1 ESKANSRKHRSLKQI
16 LGVWRRQR
24 TKRRTVTAV
33 GVRPVIPVY
42 DKRGEFSGFLAPLE
56 TAGPSVPD
64 SISEGPVHSPS
75 LEKTTNKKGKHM
87 KKFLLIALVASG
99 LLFVPVPRSDAGVW
113 VGGGYYFP
121 YSGYGYYRP
130 YYGTFYQP
138 YYSYYYGPSYYWR
151 HGHRVYYRH
160 HHHHYYHD

>member
-1 ESKANSRKHRSLKQI
+1 
-16 LGVWRRQR
+16 
-24 TKRRTVTAV
+24 
-33 GVRPVIPVY
+33 
-42 DKRGEFSGFLAPLE
+42 
-56 TAGPSVPD
+56 
-64 SISEGPVHSPS
+64 
-75 LEKTTNKKGKHM
+75 M
-87 KKFLLIALVASG
+87 KKLLLIALVASG
-99 LLFVPVPRSDAGVW
+99 LLLVLVPRSDADIW

-121 YSGYGYYRP
+121 YYPYGYYRP

>member
-1 ESKANSRKHRSLKQI
+1 RRI
-16 LGVWRRQR
+16 LRFFEPFRN
-24 TKRRTVTAV
+24 RRTVRT
-33 GVRPVIPVY
+33 RFNY
-42 DKRGEFSGFLAPLE
+42 RGRSAFSIGR
-56 TAGPSVPD
+56 
-64 SISEGPVHSPS
+64 
-75 LEKTTNKKGKHM
+75 KTTNKKGKHM

-99 LLFVPVPRSDAGVW
+99 LLFVPVPRSFAGVW

-151 HGHRVYYRH
+151 HGHGVYYRH